1 MNKSRRAHPEVLGE
15 APEADHEPPRIAG
28 RSLPV
33 APASRSRRPK
43 SGKRIRLCPSCNAV
57 ALPIARFC
65 PHCAASLRVKF
76 PTAMRPLDQTATTVE
91 RRPLTAVFCDLVG
104 SSELATRMDP
114 EDYAGVLR
122 QFHLRVRET
131 MEQYGGFL
139 ARPMG
144 DGALVFFGFPRAND
158 HDLEHAVRAS
168 LATLDAV
175 RKIDG
180 AGCPSPRACYR

>member
-1 MNKSRRAHPEVLGE
+1 MSKSRRAHPEVLGE
-15 APEADHEPPRIAG
+15 APKADHEPPRIAG

-33 APASRSRRPK
+33 APASRSRRPQ

-65 PHCAASLRVKF
+65 PHCGASLRVKF
-76 PTAMRPLDQTATTVE
+76 ATAMRPLDQTATTVE

-122 QFHLRVRET
+122 QIHLRVRET

-139 ARPMG
+139 
-144 DGALVFFGFPRAND
+144 LVRWGR
-158 HDLEHAVRAS
+158 EHLSSSDFHGRTSMILSTRYAPAWQ
-168 LATLDAV
+168 
-175 RKIDG
+175 
-180 AGCPSPRACYR
+180 PSMP

>member
-1 MNKSRRAHPEVLGE
+1 
-15 APEADHEPPRIAG
+15 
-28 RSLPV
+28 
-33 APASRSRRPK
+33 
-43 SGKRIRLCPSCNAV
+43 
-57 ALPIARFC
+57 
-65 PHCAASLRVKF
+65 
-76 PTAMRPLDQTATTVE
+76 MRPLDQTATTVE

-131 MEQYGGFL
+131 MEQYCGFF

-144 DGALVFFGFPRAND
+144 DGALVFFGFPRANE

>member
-1 MNKSRRAHPEVLGE
+1 
-15 APEADHEPPRIAG
+15 
-28 RSLPV
+28 
-33 APASRSRRPK
+33 
-43 SGKRIRLCPSCNAV
+43 
-57 ALPIARFC
+57 
-65 PHCAASLRVKF
+65 
-76 PTAMRPLDQTATTVE
+76 
-91 RRPLTAVFCDLVG
+91 
-104 SSELATRMDP
+104 MDP

-131 MEQYGGFL
+131 MEQYCGFF

-144 DGALVFFGFPRAND
+144 DGALVFFGFPRANE